1 MSRLIELYEKAIDWF
16 QVTFE
21 IDYYKLILMAFLAGV
36 AVGLLA
42 LGIVL

>member
-16 QVTFE
+16 QITFE
-21 IDYYKLILMAFLAGV
+21 IDYYQLILIAFLAGV

>member
-21 IDYYKLILMAFLAGV
+21 IDYYQLILIAFLAGV